1 MLAII
6 AMISDLPAMIAAVVE
21 KLTGADLSGIVQM
34 SNEAIA
40 KLLEL
45 ADKIFRSAK
54 PHPRLALDAGR
65 GCCHFTAVKKRR
77 GIFSMTEP
85 FWREGKF
92 AATVLRRSAR
102 NSSFSPLSSRSR

>member
-21 KLTGADLSGIVQM
+21 KLTGADLSGFAQM

-45 ADKIFRSAK
+45 ADKIF
-54 PHPRLALDAGR
+54 
-65 GCCHFTAVKKRR
+65 
-77 GIFSMTEP
+77 
-85 FWREGKF
+85 
-92 AATVLRRSAR
+92 
-102 NSSFSPLSSRSR
+102 

>member
-21 KLTGADLSGIVQM
+21 KLTVADLSGIVQM

-45 ADKIFRSAK
+45 ADKIF
-54 PHPRLALDAGR
+54 
-65 GCCHFTAVKKRR
+65 
-77 GIFSMTEP
+77 
-85 FWREGKF
+85 
-92 AATVLRRSAR
+92 
-102 NSSFSPLSSRSR
+102 

>member
-1 MLAII
+1 MKSSKGGASKMLAII

-45 ADKIFRSAK
+45 ADKIF
-54 PHPRLALDAGR
+54 
-65 GCCHFTAVKKRR
+65 
-77 GIFSMTEP
+77 
-85 FWREGKF
+85 
-92 AATVLRRSAR
+92 
-102 NSSFSPLSSRSR
+102 

>member
-6 AMISDLPAMIAAVVE
+6 AMISDLPAMIAAFVE

-45 ADKIFRSAK
+45 ADKIF
-54 PHPRLALDAGR
+54 
-65 GCCHFTAVKKRR
+65 
-77 GIFSMTEP
+77 
-85 FWREGKF
+85 
-92 AATVLRRSAR
+92 
-102 NSSFSPLSSRSR
+102 